1 MPGLSYQAARREL
14 GRKTL
19 APVYY
24 VTGAEDVL
32 KDDLVA
38 AIIDAS
44 LDDPQ
49 DRSFNLD
56 VRSAGD
62 LDGESLHALVETVPM
77 LAARRVV
84 VIRNLE
90 QWRTGAKVWE
100 VLARYLQRPSET
112 TVLVLLHGTEEPDAD
127 IVAAS
132 THISLGPLTGDDLR
146 TWASA
151 RAAAAGLRLDPDALT
166 HLLRA
171 VGDDLGHV
179 QTEIEKLA
187 SALGSDRLVTEDE
200 VAQFVG
206 VRRGETLDDWVAAVL
221 QRDVVRATKLVDVVL
236 PQAGITG
243 VRMVMALGT
252 ELIGVRL
259 ARALADQGVQ
269 GKRLEQALF
278 AELRQ
283 SRPPGVRSW
292 SDLASRWAVTAPLW
306 TGPELDRAIEAALE
320 TDVALKSTT
329 VTDESGLLRG
339 LVLGLRRRDQAA

>member
-19 APVYY
+19 SPVYY
-24 VTGAEDVL
+24 LTGTEDVL

-38 AIIDAS
+38 AVVDAG
-44 LDDPQ
+44 LENPE

-90 QWRTGAKVWE
+90 QWRKGAKVWE
-100 VLARYLQRPSET
+100 VLGRYLQRPSET
-112 TVLVLLHGTEEPDAD
+112 TVLVLLHGTDEPDVGIA
-127 IVAAS
+127 AAS

-146 TWASA
+146 HWAA
-151 RAAAAGLRLDPDALT
+151 ERAAAAGLRLDPEALT

-171 VGDDLGHV
+171 AGDDLAHLRA
-179 QTEIEKLA
+179 EIEKLA
-187 SALGSDRLVTEDE
+187 SALGADRAVTEND

-221 QRDVVRATKLVDVVL
+221 QRDVVRAATLVDSVL
-236 PQAGITG
+236 PQAGVSG

-269 GKRLEQALF
+269 GRRLERTLL

-283 SRPPGVRSW
+283 VRPPGARSW
-292 SDLASRWAVTAPLW
+292 ADLAASWAATAPLW